1 MHEIRIRNEW
11 NFFDF
16 RKKKD
21 KTTRFFNIVSIFY
34 GIIRNKIACLNAID
48 RT

>member
-1 MHEIRIRNEW
+1 MRYAYVMNGIFLI
-11 NFFDF
+11 FA
-16 RKKKD
+16 KKKD

-34 GIIRNKIACLNAID
+34 GIIKNKIACLNAID